1 MAGRH
6 ARSTRVPGVQPHD
19 RRFRRARS
27 RGELSPRQLWMS
39 RAWRVL
45 RIVTVA
51 GMLGGGGAFAYV
63 TLTSSEAFTVQDIRV
78 QGHERLSLGEISMLL
93 DGLRGRN
100 VIVTALDP
108 WRDRLL
114 GSPWVKDAAL
124 RRVLPDAVEVTIIER
139 EALAIAR
146 AGRSLQL
153 IDAEGTVIDEFG
165 PRYATLDL
173 PLVQGLDLGGEAPVD
188 ARRTALALA
197 ALDDLSAAGML
208 WRVSQLDVSRP
219 YDAVVTLNDDSTLLR
234 LGDARFS
241 ERLRSYLDMAR
252 RLQAMASEL
261 EYVDLRFD
269 DRVYIRPRR
278 AGVSFASTAMDTV
291 SVVAADDLV
300 DVVVT
305 PDDTPSGQE

>member
-1 MAGRH
+1 MA
-6 ARSTRVPGVQPHD
+6 
-19 RRFRRARS
+19 
-27 RGELSPRQLWMS
+27 
-39 RAWRVL
+39 RAWRAL
-45 RIVTVA
+45 RLVTVA
-51 GMLGGGGAFAYV
+51 GVLGGGGTLAYV
-63 TLTSSEAFTVQDIRV
+63 SLTASEAYTVQDIRV

-100 VIVTALDP
+100 VMVTALDP

-124 RRVLPDAVEVTIIER
+124 RRVLPDAVEVMIIER

-165 PRYATLDL
+165 PRYAALDL
-173 PLVQGLDLGGEAPVD
+173 PLIEGLDLGGDAPVD

-219 YDAVVTLNDDSTLLR
+219 YDAVVTLNDASTLLR

-278 AGVSFASTAMDTV
+278 AGVSFASTPVDTV

-305 PDDTPSGQE
+305 PDDAPSGQE